1 MTDYSPD
8 GDGNLQ
14 SEFVERWRNN
24 AYGCFSSGHKFC
36 REVCPVMQVTRNE
49 NHTPTA
55 FHADIVAMEKGLLS
69 VEDVADDF
77 VHCTQCGAC
86 ELRCPNTLFTGDF
99 YRHRTRTVDV
109 VKAMRA
115 LMVETGNEREGWKL
129 WNERLAQAHNEPVLG
144 EVPVSQEHVRDWA
157 DGLDLPTGGET
168 ILFVDCEAAFYR
180 TSYSRAFALL
190 LKKAGVEFG
199 LMAEQWCCGGPAA
212 EMGYVDLARKHAEHN
227 VADWRAVGAK
237 RILAPDPHDYIAFTE
252 DYPKLF
258 GDDYAFEIVLGV
270 ELIAELVR
278 DGRLALSE
286 PVERTV
292 TYHDPCRLNKRK
304 GVHAPPRELLRAV
317 PGLTFKDVDHVT
329 QWSYCSGGGGGL
341 PVEKPEITAE
351 ISRRRVARAED
362 LEVDGLVSACPWSE
376 RPLSEAADGRLEVMD
391 LFELVAQS
399 AGIEVGGSAR
409 GPEAARPAQ
418 AGS

>member
-1 MTDYSPD
+1 MARPGT
-8 GDGNLQ
+8 
-14 SEFVERWRNN
+14 SEFAEQWRDN

-55 FHADIVAMEKGLLS
+55 FHASIVAMEQGLVE

-129 WNERLAQAHNEPVLG
+129 WNERLAQDHNEPVLG
-144 EVPVSQEHVRDWA
+144 ETPRPARSTSRTGPI
-157 DGLDLPTGGET
+157 GLDIPVGGET

-180 TSYSRAFALL
+180 TVLHARLRAA
-190 LKKAGVEFG
+190 
-199 LMAEQWCCGGPAA
+199 AA
-212 EMGYVDLARKHAEHN
+212 EGRRRVRPDARAVVLRRPGGGDGLRRPRAQARRAQRRRLARGRRQ
-227 VADWRAVGAK
+227 ADHRARPARLHRLHRG
-237 RILAPDPHDYIAFTE
+237 LPE
-252 DYPKLF
+252 
-258 GDDYAFEIVLGV
+258 VLPATTTSSRSCSASSWSTTSSRRAGSSS
-270 ELIAELVR
+270 R
-278 DGRLALSE
+278 R

-304 GVHAPPRELLRAV
+304 GVHEAPRELLRAV
-317 PGLTFKDVDHVT
+317 PGITFHDVDRVT

-341 PVEKPEITAE
+341 PIEKPEITEE
-351 ISRRRVARAED
+351 ISRRRVAQGQGASTRID
-362 LEVDGLVSACPWSE
+362 TLVSACPWSE
-376 RPLSEAADGRLEVMD
+376 RPLTKAGDEANIDVLD
-391 LFELVAQS
+391 LFELVALS
-399 AGIEVGGSAR
+399 AGIE
-409 GPEAARPAQ
+409 P
-418 AGS
+418 